1 MKKDFILTFLTQIIV
16 LLSGLAV
23 FKLAM
28 TQFGDIGFSE
38 FSIVKRNLTY
48 LYTFVFIGLGVAVPR
63 YIAKEIGMKSG
74 NENTVFFSAFC
85 IMIFSLV
92 TTAIILL
99 LFQEKISFLLFGDQ
113 NYIRFLFP
121 IFMSIVGLSLH
132 SMAYSYYRGKMIF
145 NYANLLQIINM
156 GFIPLTV
163 FIFAENIEDVF
174 LYTGL
179 MMSGISLIVFTKI
192 FLTQSFEFKKIKV
205 FIPKLFSYG
214 LQRLPADF
222 GLASLIALPAIFSA
236 HTEGI
241 LVAGYVAFSISLLSL
256 SGQAVAP
263 IGLIMLPKISHLLG
277 EKNFVLIQYYVKK
290 LFIFS
295 VLIAIIGTTIYQL
308 FAEEILHLYL
318 GKVELDLIDIS
329 KNIIWGALFYP
340 FYVTMRS
347 VVDAYY
353 ARAYNTIS
361 ILTALVTFLLIYLIT
376 HNIYNALIIAL
387 AILALITLYFIKPL
401 LFRTENETL

>member
-48 LYTFVFIGLGVAVPR
+48 LYTFILIGLGVAVPR
-63 YIAKEIGMKSG
+63 YIAKEIGVKSG

-99 LFQEKISFLLFGDQ
+99 IFQEKISFLLFGNQ

-132 SMAYSYYRGKMIF
+132 TMAYSYYRGKMIF
-145 NYANLLQIINM
+145 NYSNFLQIINM
-156 GFIPLTV
+156 GFVPLSV
-163 FIFAENIEDVF
+163 FIFSENIEDVF

-179 MMSGISLIVFTKI
+179 MMSGISLIVLTKI
-192 FLTQSFEFKKIKV
+192 FLSQSFEVSTVKI
-205 FIPKLFSYG
+205 FIPKLFTYG
-214 LQRLPADF
+214 LQRVPADL
-222 GLASLIALPAIFSA
+222 GLASLIALPAILSA

-263 IGLIMLPKISHLLG
+263 IGLIMLPKISYLLG

-295 VLIAIIGTTIYQL
+295 VLFAIIGTTIYQL

-347 VVDAYY
+347 IVDAYY

-361 ILTALVTFLLIYLIT
+361 IVTALVIFLLIYLIT

>member
-48 LYTFVFIGLGVAVPR
+48 LYTFILLGLGVAVPR
-63 YIAKEIGMKSG
+63 YIAKEVGMKSG